1 MNVNDFR
8 SKIGGWRLA
17 ENLSQEELDLDC
29 GFPPGTVA
37 RLEQEK
43 VEMKNDQFL
52 RILRRTGRDLV
63 STLLEDCGTLFSE
76 LLPLAQ
82 EISPSSGNDSS
93 TQGIWHDRE
102 FESAL
107 SGLLSGA
114 RVVISKVAKASDQK
128 VWASELLLRA
138 ARQASKAPA
147 RRRARKQRSK
157 APSKAQE

>member
-17 ENLSQEELDLDC
+17 KNLSQEELDLEC
-29 GFPPGTVA
+29 GFLPGTVA

-52 RILRRTGRDLV
+52 RILGRTGRDLV
-63 STLLEDCGTLFSE
+63 STLLEDCGTLFRE

-93 TQGIWHDRE
+93 AQGIWHDRE

-128 VWASELLLRA
+128 LWASDLLLRA
-138 ARQASKAPA
+138 ASQASKAPA
-147 RRRARKQRSK
+147 RKRARKPSSKPRSK
-157 APSKAQE
+157 TKK